1 MVSQVSIAGQGSQFL
16 RFINDEPEKD
26 YYHTTACDEDEVLHI
41 RDKLH
46 DKNLP
51 FFSEESLRMETM
63 SLSHIPLLNLNDLIC
78 TKINA
83 ET

>member
-1 MVSQVSIAGQGSQFL
+1 MWGVGSQFL

-26 YYHTTACDEDEVLHI
+26 YYHTGACDEDEVLHI

-51 FFSEESLRMETM
+51 FFSEE
-63 SLSHIPLLNLNDLIC
+63 
-78 TKINA
+78 
-83 ET
+83 